1 MGSRR
6 RGLGS
11 RTELH
16 LGNSSAA
23 VLIDP
28 THCECSADR
37 YESEEDNVG
46 REPHCTERVRMRLG
60 IGMER
65 KGELRGESARERA
78 GKTSHMKIGQK
89 FMMPAKKHVA
99 K

>member
-1 MGSRR
+1 MGSSR

-23 VLIDP
+23 VFIDP

-65 KGELRGESARERA
+65 KGELRGESARERIGDVV
-78 GKTSHMKIGQK
+78 GK
-89 FMMPAKKHVA
+89 
-99 K
+99 